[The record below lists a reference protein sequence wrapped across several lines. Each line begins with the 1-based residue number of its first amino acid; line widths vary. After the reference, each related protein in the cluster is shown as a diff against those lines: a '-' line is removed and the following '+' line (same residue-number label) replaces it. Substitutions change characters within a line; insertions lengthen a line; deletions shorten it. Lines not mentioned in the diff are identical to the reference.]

1 MMNAFRREIMK
12 RDKNKLR
19 NQFVFLSFLLIVFV
33 FSIGMIYLG
42 STVFRSQLPF
52 FQLIDSKKPESV
64 IIGPEPTPNSGVVD
78 FDSGPSVSLYMILGS
93 DYRPQAGYRTDVLML
108 IALDKQSGK
117 MSFVSFPRDLWV
129 SIPGYGEQRINT
141 VMQLGGYQLLAETLQ
156 ANFGV
161 YPTQYAMID
170 MAGFLEVIDV
180 LGGITFETD
189 SYTGDACETSMDPDR
204 WCEVGPGTV
213 TLDSQWA
220 LWYVRARYNSS
231 DFDRMRR
238 TQEVVKAVMDKITS
252 PAGLLK
258 VPELLRIYDT
268 EVESN
273 INPDQVLGLTQLGL
287 DFNASEDIRRFTI
300 GPDAVTSWTTPD
312 GGAVLLPN
320 IEAIQNILQQALSF
334 E

>member
-1 MMNAFRREIMK
+1 MK
-12 RDKNKLR
+12 KTKNRLMKQWIL
-19 NQFVFLSFLLIVFV
+19 LSFLFV
-33 FSIGMIYLG
+33 IFVMSIGMIYLG

-52 FQLIDSKKPESV
+52 FQLIDSKSEDSV
-64 IIGPEPTPNSGVVD
+64 IIGPEPTPNKGVID
-78 FDSGPSVSLYMILGS
+78 FDAGQSVSLYMVLGS
-93 DYRPQAGYRTDVLML
+93 DYRPQSGFRTDVILL
-108 IALDKQSGK
+108 VALDKNSGK
-117 MSFVSFPRDLWV
+117 MSFISFPRDLWV
-129 SIPGYGEQRINT
+129 TIPGYGEQRINT

-156 ANFGV
+156 FNFGV

-170 MAGFLEVIDV
+170 MEGFLQVFDV

-189 SYTGDACETSMDPDR
+189 SYTADACETELNPAR

-238 TQEVVKAVMDKITS
+238 TQEVVKAVIDKVIS
-252 PAGLLK
+252 PTGMLK
-258 VPELLRIYDT
+258 IAELTQIYDS

-273 INPDQVLGLTQLGL
+273 INPDQLLPLSQLGIN
-287 DFNASEDIRRFTI
+287 FNSDNDIRRFTI
-300 GPDAVTSWTTPD
+300 GPDVVTSWTTPD

-320 IEAIQNILQQALSF
+320 TEAIQGVLEEALNF
-334 E
+334 ESVP